1 MTRSATI
8 DWAAIEREF
17 RLSSM
22 KVREIARAHGIA
34 ESSIRRRAKLNGWVR
49 SAEDSA
55 QEEAEKSAFSKV
67 GEFSLSDVRILANTY
82 GIPSAVDDPFE
93 LAKAAR
99 SLAYLA
105 LVSLAHLTATA
116 KSEAVR
122 RQASHE
128 LLTWGFGKPMGI
140 ADGDGAPRSSRQKAR
155 ALGKKEALVE
165 AANNPDTATAMGKMM
180 AQRAAAVRRSH

>member
-1 MTRSATI
+1 
-8 DWAAIEREF
+8 
-17 RLSSM
+17 M

-34 ESSIRRRAKLNGWVR
+34 ESSIRRRAKLDGWSR
-49 SAEDSA
+49 IAADFA
-55 QEEAEKSAFSKV
+55 QADAEKSAFGKV
-67 GEFSLSDVRILANTY
+67 EEFNLSDIRILANTY
-82 GIPSAVDDPFE
+82 SIPAVVEDQFD
-93 LAKAAR
+93 LSKAAR

-122 RQASHE
+122 RQAAHE
-128 LLTWGFGKPMGI
+128 LLSWGFGKPLGI
-140 ADGDGAPRSSRQKAR
+140 ADGDGAPRTSRQQKAKS
-155 ALGKKEALVE
+155 LGKKEALVE